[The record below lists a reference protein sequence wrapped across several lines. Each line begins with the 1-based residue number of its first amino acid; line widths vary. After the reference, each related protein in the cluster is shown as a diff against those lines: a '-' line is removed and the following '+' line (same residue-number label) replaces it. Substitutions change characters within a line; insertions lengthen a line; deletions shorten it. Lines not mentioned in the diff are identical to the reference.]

1 MDRQENKNLSQ
12 MVKLWA
18 ERSTLSSSINFHT
31 KHNVVDTVEWG
42 HWKPSKSQHISDCG
56 EVIDFLDGTGTK

>member
-1 MDRQENKNLSQ
+1 MVAVNSKSQFKQNKWTGRKKTTSRKWA
-12 MVKLWA
+12 KLWA

-42 HWKPSKSQHISDCG
+42 HCEPSKNQQI
-56 EVIDFLDGTGTK
+56 